1 MPRENATEMESI
13 ASDEAALKDRL
24 VELTRQ
30 LSEVEGLKKSANK
43 KFNEDIADLKFEI
56 KATMDL
62 LKAAEKTN

>member
-1 MPRENATEMESI
+1 MSRENATEMESI

-62 LKAAEKTN
+62 LKAAEKTD